1 MNDLPG
7 GTDTAATETR
17 TSAPAPAAPHAAA
30 TTTPAT
36 SPLPS
41 ATPPG
46 ATPPGA
52 TPPGATPP
60 SATPPSTARSGTSR
74 SEPLYGGRAT
84 RRVTVTDLAKAKARG
99 EKWPMLTAYDALTA
113 HVFDEAGIPV
123 LLVGD
128 SAGMVVFGHDTTIPV
143 TLDELIP
150 LTAAV
155 VRGTSRALI
164 VADLPFG
171 SYQASPGAALAAGI
185 RFLKEAGAHA
195 VKLEGGRR
203 VLAQAEELVA
213 AGIPVMGHLGLTP
226 QSVNVFG
233 GYRVQGRGE
242 DGEQLL
248 QDAKALETAG
258 AFAVVLECVPAEL
271 AARVTGALSIPIIGI
286 GAGPDCDAQV
296 LVWQDMAGLSPRTA
310 KFVKRYADV
319 AGVLGRAAHA
329 FADEV
334 VGGQFP
340 TEEHSYR

>member
-1 MNDLPG
+1 MNDLTG
-7 GTDTAATETR
+7 SQGTAATETR
-17 TSAPAPAAPHAAA
+17 TSAPAPAAGHTAA
-30 TTTPAT
+30 TSPAT
-36 SPLPS
+36 SP
-41 ATPPG
+41 PPG
-46 ATPPGA
+46 TAPAGPG
-52 TPPGATPP
+52 
-60 SATPPSTARSGTSR
+60 R
-74 SEPLYGGRAT
+74 SEPLYGGRAA
-84 RRVTVTDLAKAKARG
+84 RRVTVSDLAKAKARG

-113 HVFDEAGIPV
+113 HVFDQAGIPV

-128 SAGMVVFGHDTTIPV
+128 SAAMVVFGHDTTIPV

-155 VRGTSRALI
+155 VRGTSRALV

-203 VLAQAEELVA
+203 VVRQAEELVA

-271 AARVTGALSIPIIGI
+271 AARVTETVSIPTIGI

-296 LVWQDMAGLSPRTA
+296 LVWQDMAGLSPRTP
-310 KFVKRYADV
+310 KFVKRYADM
-319 AGVLGRAAHA
+319 AGVLGRAAQS

-334 VGGQFP
+334 VGGRFP
-340 TEEHSYR
+340 AEENSYR